1 MPKLCPRIRGAWDRV
16 MNALG
21 IRKTTSIFR
30 FIRDCPILS
39 VFALAIAVAAVVIV
53 IA

>member
-21 IRKTTSIFR
+21 IQKTTSTLR

-39 VFALAIAVAAVVIV
+39 VFALAIAVAAAVIV
-53 IA
+53 IG

>member
-1 MPKLCPRIRGAWDRV
+1 MPKVCPRIRGAWERV
-16 MNALG
+16 MNVLG
-21 IRKTTSIFR
+21 ISKTTSIFR

-53 IA
+53 IG